1 MPVACAPAAGGNAGP
16 ASAATSTATTRRI
29 VVSFPRFGVSV
40 RQGTQPNAHRSPPV
54 KRRGPPTVWTGRERQ
69 LNQNRTPPVRTTWFA
84 FPTTPRNSANGV
96 RLPFTLNVV
105 PPSRFRPAS
114 VLDPLTPPADADA
127 CAMFKPPPAYGRSA
141 LRAGT

>member
-54 KRRGPPTVWTGRERQ
+54 KRRGPPTVWTGREATAESEPDAARQ
-69 LNQNRTPPVRTTWFA
+69 DHLVR
-84 FPTTPRNSANGV
+84 
-96 RLPFTLNVV
+96 V
-105 PPSRFRPAS
+105 PDHPAEFGEWCK
-114 VLDPLTPPADADA
+114 AAI
-127 CAMFKPPPAYGRSA
+127 
-141 LRAGT
+141 